1 MSIPTSC
8 VITNRDKLAQDV
20 WKGNLLLAKAGTVI
34 TREIKTGLLRFG
46 ITSVKIA

>member
-20 WKGNLLLAKAGTVI
+20 WKGNLLLAKAVDRYYPRDQNRSATVPV
-34 TREIKTGLLRFG
+34 LRL
-46 ITSVKIA
+46 